1 MNVKLRA
8 CVISGRRHRTFL
20 SIHTVFNVLFT
31 IETRVVVLCRF
42 TD

>member
-8 CVISGRRHRTFL
+8 CVISGRTFL
-20 SIHTVFNVLFT
+20 SIHTLFNVLFT

>member
-1 MNVKLRA
+1 MNVKLRLLYQG
-8 CVISGRRHRTFL
+8 VTFL
-20 SIHTVFNVLFT
+20 SIHAVFNVLFT